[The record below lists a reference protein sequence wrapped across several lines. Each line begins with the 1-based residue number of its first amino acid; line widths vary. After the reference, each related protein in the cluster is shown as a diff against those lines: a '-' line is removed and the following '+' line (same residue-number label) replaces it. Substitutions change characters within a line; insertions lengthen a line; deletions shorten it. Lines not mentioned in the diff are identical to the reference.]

1 MYNKFKCYVIISEYN
16 KYIIETFKNKKV
28 NVMTKKI
35 PLTIAIKT
43 YTLVKK
49 LMWNVQDL

>member
-1 MYNKFKCYVIISEYN
+1 MSIIN
-16 KYIIETFKNKKV
+16 ILLKIFKNKKV

-35 PLTIAIKT
+35 LLTIAIKT